1 MSNDIQFVKC
11 QGMDVSNVVFNTFD
25 NQVCIRNLYSGSN
38 NPRQIQSGKGNNC
51 NERKYIADHYLRV
64 S

>member
-1 MSNDIQFVKC
+1 
-11 QGMDVSNVVFNTFD
+11 MDVSNVVFNTFD
-25 NQVCIRNLYSGSN
+25 NQVRIRNLYSGSN

-51 NERKYIADHYLRV
+51 NERKYIADHYLGV